1 MPHGFDCCQDRG
13 DAWLSSVTE
22 ITRPKLPANGDSCD
36 ADHRVAPC
44 EEASCMQETAMNQNI
59 LKFETI
65 VVATDLN
72 YPASEALR
80 YAQVMA
86 RMYRSVLVVVHVIDP
101 LAYAF
106 PEGAPLFLA
115 ANQAAAAELRK
126 IEEET
131 SELGIPVHSVMASG
145 AVCDRILQTMKDHNA
160 DLLVLGTR
168 AKTEAGRVALGTVA
182 RQLLARS
189 RCPVLTVSPD
199 AARSLP
205 WAGCWGRVL
214 AATDFSPA
222 SVRALQCAHQLAL
235 RQLVLLHVPEGDQ
248 HAASGHCMEQLRF
261 LAPFNESHT
270 VPVEHIV
277 DTGDAADLID
287 RYVSKYAVDLLVLG
301 SPERELAEQD
311 FQSSTVLQVI
321 SRVHCP
327 VLCLPVQA
335 KASTTQ
341 AWDKGVIVSTC

>member
-1 MPHGFDCCQDRG
+1 MSDD
-13 DAWLSSVTE
+13 
-22 ITRPKLPANGDSCD
+22 
-36 ADHRVAPC
+36 
-44 EEASCMQETAMNQNI
+44 I
-59 LKFETI
+59 LKFRTI
-65 VVATDLN
+65 MVATDLN

-86 RMYRSVLVVVHVIDP
+86 QMYQSTLVVVYVIDP

-106 PEGAPLFLA
+106 PEGAPSLLA
-115 ANQAAAAELRK
+115 ANQAAAAELKK

-131 SELGIPVHSVMASG
+131 MALGIRVRSVMESG
-145 AVCDRILQTMKDHNA
+145 SVCYRILQTMKDHNA

-189 RCPVLTVSPD
+189 RCPILTVSPV
-199 AARSLP
+199 AAKSLP
-205 WAGCWGRVL
+205 WAACWGRVL

-222 SVRALQCAHQLAL
+222 SIRALRCAHQLAL
-235 RQLVLLHVPEGDQ
+235 RQLVLLHVPEDSRKPDS
-248 HAASGHCMEQLRF
+248 ARCLERLRF

-277 DTGDAADLID
+277 EPGYAPDLID
-287 RYVSKYAVDLLVLG
+287 RYVEKYAVDLLVLG

-311 FQSSTVLQVI
+311 VQSSTILQVI

-327 VLCLPVQA
+327 VLCLPGQ
-335 KASTTQ
+335 TQ
-341 AWDKGVIVSTC
+341 TSAAAPPFDFALVSTANE

>member
-1 MPHGFDCCQDRG
+1 
-13 DAWLSSVTE
+13 
-22 ITRPKLPANGDSCD
+22 
-36 ADHRVAPC
+36 
-44 EEASCMQETAMNQNI
+44 MNHNI
-59 LKFETI
+59 LKFGTI

-86 RMYRSVLVVVHVIDP
+86 RMYQSVLVVVHVIDP

-115 ANQAAAAELRK
+115 ANQAAAAELKK

-131 SELGIPVHSVMASG
+131 MALGIPVHSVMVSG
-145 AVCDRILQTMKDHNA
+145 TVCDRILQTMKDHNA

-214 AATDFSPA
+214 AATDFSPPRSA
-222 SVRALQCAHQLAL
+222 PCN
-235 RQLVLLHVPEGDQ
+235 VPTNWL
-248 HAASGHCMEQLRF
+248 SG
-261 LAPFNESHT
+261 N
-270 VPVEHIV
+270 
-277 DTGDAADLID
+277 
-287 RYVSKYAVDLLVLG
+287 
-301 SPERELAEQD
+301 
-311 FQSSTVLQVI
+311 
-321 SRVHCP
+321 
-327 VLCLPVQA
+327 
-335 KASTTQ
+335 
-341 AWDKGVIVSTC
+341 

>member
-1 MPHGFDCCQDRG
+1 
-13 DAWLSSVTE
+13 
-22 ITRPKLPANGDSCD
+22 
-36 ADHRVAPC
+36 
-44 EEASCMQETAMNQNI
+44 MNHNI
-59 LKFETI
+59 LKFRTI

-72 YPASEALR
+72 FPASEALR

-86 RMYRSVLVVVHVIDP
+86 RMYQSTLVVVHVIDP

-126 IEEET
+126 IEEEVMA
-131 SELGIPVHSVMASG
+131 LGVPVRSVMESG
-145 AVCDRILQTMKDHNA
+145 SVCDRILQTMKDHNA

-168 AKTEAGRVALGTVA
+168 AKTEAGLVALGTAA

-189 RCPVLTVSPD
+189 RCPILTISPD
-199 AARSLP
+199 AAKSLP

-235 RQLVLLHVPEGDQ
+235 RQLVLLHVPEGAQ
-248 HAASGHCMEQLRF
+248 QPTSPHCLEQLRF

-277 DTGDAADLID
+277 DAGNAVDLID
-287 RYVSKYAVDLLVLG
+287 RYVKKYAVDLLVLG

-311 FQSSTVLQVI
+311 FPSSTVLQVI

-335 KASTTQ
+335 QPSAAAPPAPFGLVGAVKE
-341 AWDKGVIVSTC
+341 